1 MRAIFLRVFT
11 YVKSWRQLHLFQV
24 LLLNANPNGGA
35 ALFFSDIFKT
45 ILYLANLAYFKTMVF
60 QVALSADV

>member
-24 LLLNANPNGGA
+24 LLLNANGGA